1 MNSETV
7 LTDTNNAGIEEKP
20 VENISP
26 TLETNNT
33 NNLQPKT
40 APKWEGWK
48 KSFISGIDK
57 IYETLDPGFKAEN
70 RTQQESTSIN
80 KNLQKQRELQKE
92 LELNGDGN
100 SNNDSFNFGAFSKK
114 ALNAIS
120 DIIAPPISQG
130 ININTDNAE
139 VLFDF
144 SNPSYNQLFSEE
156 GGDKVKNTM
165 NNYIKYAK
173 DRLMKFKYPELVQ
186 SKFQAMDALFDK
198 IEINTILKSNDAI
211 SSILSDEAIAD
222 KYKSYLESFNMDS
235 EILEKLQ
242 EIIKPV
248 LTLSKDKYSSFQK
261 EFSIVLIDIKENNGD
276 PDKLN
281 KSISEALDGI
291 QSNEASTMAIY
302 SVAACEQLLKIAEV
316 ILLYIKDVR
325 LKQNDYNEGKTKEE
339 PIDVYDTIN
348 LAKSICSIC
357 IILLRECKFI
367 AFEYLNSYFLIYQYI
382 ENFNIIQS
390 ENPTEERMTTPR
402 INEIKDRIKYNKNII
417 MKYLESALVN
427 IHEVFM
433 GNLPLLQLLTTYQT
447 KTQKV
452 KVHQPKEQVVMDL
465 NNE

>member
-1 MNSETV
+1 MNNETV
-7 LTDTNNAGIEEKP
+7 LADTNPTGIEENP

-26 TLETNNT
+26 TLETNNS
-33 NNLQPKT
+33 LQPKT

-70 RTQQESTSIN
+70 KTQQENSIN
-80 KNLQKQRELQKE
+80 KNIQKQRELQQE
-92 LELNGDGN
+92 LNLNGDDN
-100 SNNDSFNFGAFSKK
+100 NNDSFNFGAFGKK

-156 GGDKVKNTM
+156 GGDNIKNSM

-211 SSILSDEAIAD
+211 SSILSDDNIID

-235 EILEKLQ
+235 VLLEKLQ
-242 EIIKPV
+242 DIIRPV

-261 EFSIVLIDIKENNGD
+261 EFSIVLIDIKENNGE

-281 KSISEALDGI
+281 KSISEALDSI
-291 QSNEASTMAIY
+291 QSNEASTMATY
-302 SVAACEQLLKIAEV
+302 SVTACEQLLKIAEV

-339 PIDVYDTIN
+339 PIDVYNTIA

-382 ENFNIIQS
+382 ENFNIIQN
-390 ENPTEERMTTPR
+390 ENPTDERMTTPR

-417 MKYLESALVN
+417 MKYLESALVD
-427 IHEVFM
+427 IHEIFM

-452 KVHQPKEQVVMDL
+452 QVQQPKKQMVMDL

>member
-1 MNSETV
+1 MNNETV
-7 LTDTNNAGIEEKP
+7 LTDTNTTNIEEKP
-20 VENISP
+20 VENVSP
-26 TLETNNT
+26 IFEINNT
-33 NNLQPKT
+33 NNNLQPKT

-92 LELNGDGN
+92 LDLNGDTN
-100 SNNDSFNFGAFSKK
+100 NNDLFNLGAFSKK
-114 ALNAIS
+114 AFNAIS

-130 ININTDNAE
+130 HINTDNAE
-139 VLFDF
+139 ILFDF
-144 SNPSYNQLFSEE
+144 SNPSYNQLYSEE
-156 GGDKVKNTM
+156 GGDKVKDTM

-186 SKFQAMDALFDK
+186 SKFQAIDALFDK

-211 SSILSDEAIAD
+211 SSILIDETIVD
-222 KYKSYLESFNMDS
+222 KYKSYLASFNMDS
-235 EILEKLQ
+235 ALLEKLQ
-242 EIIKPV
+242 DIIKPV

-261 EFSIVLIDIKENNGD
+261 EFSIVLIDIKENNGE

-281 KSISEALDGI
+281 KSITEALDSI
-291 QSNEASTMAIY
+291 QSNEASTMAKY
-302 SVAACEQLLKIAEV
+302 SVTACEQLLKIAEV
-316 ILLYIKDVR
+316 VLLYIKDVR

-339 PIDVYDTIN
+339 PIDVYNTIA
-348 LAKSICSIC
+348 LARSICSIC

-417 MKYLESALVN
+417 MKYLESALVD

-447 KTQKV
+447 KTQKIQV
-452 KVHQPKEQVVMDL
+452 DQPKEQMVMDI
-465 NNE
+465 NKE